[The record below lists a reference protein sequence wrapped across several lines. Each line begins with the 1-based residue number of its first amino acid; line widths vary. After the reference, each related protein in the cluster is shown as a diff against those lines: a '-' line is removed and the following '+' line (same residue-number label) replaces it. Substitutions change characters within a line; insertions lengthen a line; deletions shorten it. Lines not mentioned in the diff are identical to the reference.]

1 MNMDKCCVVVFSTEG
16 DCPPDKMTPQ
26 MMHALVRARE
36 THIRYK
42 SYVGTL
48 TVQLT
53 VTAALALASLS
64 LRGMLLGVLV
74 ASMLNA
80 ACCGIAARARRRHF
94 EKLSR
99 E

>member
-1 MNMDKCCVVVFSTEG
+1 MDMGKCCVVVIAPEDQMTA
-16 DCPPDKMTPQ
+16 DKMTPE